1 MPRIDRDDPGA
12 ESDAW
17 RDVRVRGQGEERVA
31 ADPVGHPEAVVAER
45 VPSLGEGQGHAEIG
59 AGPDPL
65 LLVEH
70 SPERRVA
77 AGESALLEAEA
88 KLVGRA
94 AARRDMARLEEMVV
108 KVLPRLLLA
117 DRRLVSVRPS

>member
-1 MPRIDRDDPGA
+1 MKPVSPALLERLHELSLVDVDALAPGGDIALIAAHVADLEDALGQARRILR
-12 ESDAW
+12 
-17 RDVRVRGQGEERVA
+17 EE
-31 ADPVGHPEAVVAER
+31 
-45 VPSLGEGQGHAEIG
+45 HAEIG
-59 AGPDPL
+59 AGADPL
-65 LLVEH
+65 LLVEQ

-77 AGESALLEAEA
+77 GGETALRDAEA
-88 KLVGRA
+88 KLVARA

>member
-1 MPRIDRDDPGA
+1 MKPVSPALLERLHELSLVDVDALAPGGDAGLIAAHVADLEEALAQARRVLRDAD
-12 ESDAW
+12 
-17 RDVRVRGQGEERVA
+17 GE
-31 ADPVGHPEAVVAER
+31 
-45 VPSLGEGQGHAEIG
+45 LG

-65 LLVEH
+65 LLVEQ

-77 AGESALLEAEA
+77 AGESALLEAES

>member
-1 MPRIDRDDPGA
+1 MKPVSPPLLERLHELSLVDVDALAPG
-12 ESDAW
+12 
-17 RDVRVRGQGEERVA
+17 GEVALVA
-31 ADPVGHPEAVVAER
+31 AHVADLEDALGQARRVLREA
-45 VPSLGEGQGHAEIG
+45 HAEIG

-65 LLVEH
+65 LLVEQ
-70 SPERRVA
+70 SPERRA
-77 AGESALLEAEA
+77 AGGEAALREAKA

-94 AARRDMARLEEMVV
+94 AARRDMARLEELVV

>member
-1 MPRIDRDDPGA
+1 MKPVSPALLERLHELSLVDVDALAPGGEVALIAAHVADLEDALGQARRVLRDAHG
-12 ESDAW
+12 
-17 RDVRVRGQGEERVA
+17 
-31 ADPVGHPEAVVAER
+31 
-45 VPSLGEGQGHAEIG
+45 EIG

-65 LLVEH
+65 LLVEQ

-77 AGESALLEAEA
+77 AGELALREAEA

-94 AARRDMARLEEMVV
+94 AARRDMARLEELVV
-108 KVLPRLLLA
+108 KVLPRLLVA